1 MKTHKMEDVM
11 KENRIK
17 TSNNIIK
24 LSVKDRI
31 VIRQLFPNE
40 SDLVTQLLV
49 RDIIEKTEFTQEE
62 IKKIGLKVNEKGY
75 TWNPEAKEKEV
86 DFTKAEL
93 EFLKS
98 RVDEWDKKKRITQDI
113 LDLCIKIKDIRLS

>member
-1 MKTHKMEDVM
+1 M

>member
-1 MKTHKMEDVM
+1 MKIHKMEDVM
-11 KENRIK
+11 KENQIK
-17 TSNNIIK
+17 IPNSTIK

-40 SDLVTQLLV
+40 SDIVTQLMV

-62 IKKIGLKVNEKGY
+62 IEKINLKVNEKGY
-75 TWNPEAKEKEV
+75 TWDPQAKEKEV

-113 LDLCIKIKDIRLS
+113 LDLCVKIKDVRLS